1 MTDKIKSPPADAASK
16 IALQFESAEL
26 ADVEMRYRA
35 DYITKVLA
43 FLGAPVTVINVLL
56 VSKLLDEND
65 IEASERSDYPKQ
77 IIVGDK
83 PVVVQSAADESAAKA
98 PAPKPAA
105 TLPPKY
111 VAPKEPVL

>member
-1 MTDKIKSPPADAASK
+1 MTDTIKIPPADAASK

-43 FLGAPVTVINVLL
+43 FLGAPVTAINVLL
-56 VSKLLDEND
+56 VSALLDEND

-77 IIVGDK
+77 IIVDGD
-83 PVVVQSAADESAAKA
+83 PVVVQSETDEHEAKA
-98 PAPKPAA
+98 PAPVVAS
-105 TLPPKY
+105 PP
-111 VAPKEPVL
+111 VAPKEIAP